1 MAPFHKFRTG
11 ILIMSTRNS
20 NVSDAK
26 LHWLLT
32 VQTVVI
38 IALTV
43 NRLSSLT
50 LSFVAANEF
59 LRWVDLLNMLLF
71 PLASLAAF
79 QLLKDHL
86 AYPSP
91 ARESA
96 RHRLLNL
103 LFLLGVYVTGASYG
117 LHEVT
122 NYLNI
127 RFCIPEIVAPDLCQ
141 IIAYNDDEFSHYLF
155 FAGFVITNVVVLFIN
170 VLFPVRQALTR
181 FDGALLVA
189 NGLFIALGIFAN
201 LAFEEIG
208 YDLYVVLVLG
218 VLSLWLFRR
227 YGRQPLIVYYAT
239 AYGVGWVATAL
250 AKALLR

>member
-1 MAPFHKFRTG
+1 
-11 ILIMSTRNS
+11 MSTRNS

-170 VLFPVRQALTR
+170 VLFPVRQPLTR

-208 YDLYVVLVLG
+208 FDLYVVLVLG

>member
-1 MAPFHKFRTG
+1 
-11 ILIMSTRNS
+11 MSTRNS
-20 NVSDAK
+20 NLSDAK

-208 YDLYVVLVLG
+208 FDLYVVLVLG

>member
-1 MAPFHKFRTG
+1 
-11 ILIMSTRNS
+11 MSTRNS
-20 NVSDAK
+20 NLSDAK

-38 IALTV
+38 LALTV
-43 NRLSSLT
+43 NRLAPWT

-71 PLASLAAF
+71 PLVSLAAF

-91 ARESA
+91 AREGA

-103 LFLLGVYVTGASYG
+103 LFLLGVYITGASYG

-127 RFCIPEIVAPDLCQ
+127 RFCIPESIAPDLCQ

-155 FAGFVITNVVVLFIN
+155 FTGFVITNVVVLSIN
-170 VLFPVRQALTR
+170 VLFPVRNPLTR
-181 FDGALLVA
+181 FDHMLLVA

-208 YDLYVVLVLG
+208 FDLYVVLLLAL
-218 VLSLWLFRR
+218 LSLWLWRR
-227 YGRQPLIVYYAT
+227 YGRQPLIIYYAT
-239 AYGVGWVATAL
+239 AYGVGLLATAL
-250 AKALLR
+250 AKAFLR